1 MKFRKIIAAAAALT
15 IAAPAATSAFISNAT
30 PPLDSK
36 NIVTG
41 DTNLDQ
47 VFNLA
52 DIVLFQRWLKG
63 EKDLF
68 PAYGEP
74 APGADANNDGK
85 FDVFDLIT
93 MRRLIVKDITSAP
106 EPSFAPNAQNLCA
119 GISKSPRIIGT
130 AMSGGDTDKEFI
142 DSQTKFTVDLFKA
155 TYNES
160 KGKNDLISPYSVAQ
174 ALGMTANGANGTT
187 LSEMEKVLGDGM
199 NIERL
204 NGYFRGQRERTVN
217 TSDWAKWSISTANS
231 IWAINDRTRIQVL
244 PSFIQNCVDYYD
256 SEFYIAPFDDTTL
269 NDVNNWV
276 NEKTNEM
283 IPSILNQIEP
293 DDVMYLVNAVAFE
306 AQWNEPYEK
315 YMVSDG
321 KFTAA
326 DGTEQDAKMMSS
338 SEYYIS
344 DENTQGIVKEYMGRK
359 YAFAALLP
367 DESTSIDKYIGEL
380 TPEKLNAL
388 LKSFG
393 SSFDMASVK
402 LPKFKYEYE
411 NELND
416 ELIDMGMPT
425 SFSSN
430 ADFSNMS
437 AIADRNP
444 LHIGYVKHKTFID
457 LDENGTKAAAATIV
471 VMKDESAPARPEK
484 EIVFD
489 RPFVYCIFDTETNI
503 PIFIGVLNSL
513 S

>member
-1 MKFRKIIAAAAALT
+1 MNFKKIIAAAAALC
-15 IAAPAATSAFISNAT
+15 IAAPAATATFISNAT
-30 PPLDSK
+30 PPLSSD
-36 NIVTG
+36 NIVSG
-41 DTNLDQ
+41 DANIDY

-63 EKDLF
+63 DKGLF
-68 PAYGEP
+68 TPYNEP
-74 APGADANNDGK
+74 GPGADANNDGK
-85 FDVFDLIT
+85 FDVFDLIA
-93 MRRLIVKDITSAP
+93 MRKLLINDMTSAP

-119 GISKSPRIIGT
+119 GIKRSSRTSGI
-130 AMSGGDTDKEFI
+130 AMTDANNDVEFI
-142 DSQTKFTVDLFKA
+142 NSQTKFTIDLFKA
-155 TYNES
+155 TYDEN
-160 KGKNDLISPYSVAQ
+160 KGENDLISPYSVVQ
-174 ALGMTANGANGTT
+174 ALGMTANGANGKT
-187 LSEMEKVLGDGM
+187 LEEMEKVLGDGM
-199 NIERL
+199 DIDSL
-204 NGYFRGQRERTVN
+204 NRYFRGQRERTVHEGEFP
-217 TSDWAKWSISTANS
+217 KWSFSTANS
-231 IWAINDRTRIQVL
+231 IWAIDDRSRIQVL

-256 SEFYIAPFDDTTL
+256 SEFYIAPFDDTTVK
-269 NDVNNWV
+269 DVNNWV
-276 NEKTNEM
+276 NEKTNKM
-283 IPSILNQIEP
+283 IPSILDCIED

-306 AQWNEPYEK
+306 AEWAEPYEK

-321 KFTAA
+321 KFTSA

-338 SEYYIS
+338 SEAYIS
-344 DENTQGIVKEYMGRK
+344 DENTEGIVKYYSGYN

-367 DESTSIDKYIGEL
+367 DESTSIDKYIEDL

-388 LKSFG
+388 LKSYG

-416 ELIDMGMPT
+416 ELIDMGMKT
-425 SFSSN
+425 AFRGG

-437 AIADRNP
+437 AIADINP

-471 VMKDESAPARPEK
+471 AMKNESAPAIPEK
-484 EIVFD
+484 KIVFN

-513 S
+513 N